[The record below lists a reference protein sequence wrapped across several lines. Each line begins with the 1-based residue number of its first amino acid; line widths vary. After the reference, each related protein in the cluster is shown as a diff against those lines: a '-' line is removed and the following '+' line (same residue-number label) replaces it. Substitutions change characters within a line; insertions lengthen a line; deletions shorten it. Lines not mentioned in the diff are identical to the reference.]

1 MINHIFI
8 SFSAVQLYDLSY
20 IHLPSSLS
28 TGILRTYISKEQIKV
43 TENISPFLMNLQ
55 NAEKLDL
62 MQKAISA
69 HTTYTKEVT
78 NYSTSNPAAMLTVG
92 LGDV

>member
-1 MINHIFI
+1 MYSFAFLIIYGYTLYYELI
-8 SFSAVQLYDLSY
+8 SASNRNDWKYVPVS
-20 IHLPSSLS
+20 
-28 TGILRTYISKEQIKV
+28 
-43 TENISPFLMNLQ
+43 NLQ
-55 NAEKLDL
+55 NAEKLEL

-78 NYSTSNPAAMLTVG
+78 NHNTSNPAAMLTVG